1 METTPVALRM
11 AELSLAAAPLTAAP
25 EAEALLRRRPLQV
38 CTPHTVTAPEQL
50 LAQLP
55 AIRRGGY
62 AEEHEEYRLG
72 LKSVAAP
79 IYEGDG
85 PCRYA
90 IGVICIAAAIYAVC
104 ASMRTAVM
112 ETAQNLSALLGHR
125 APGGI

>member
-1 METTPVALRM
+1 MKEKRQAEIVHIISEQDVET
-11 AELSLAAAPLTAAP
+11 
-25 EAEALLRRRPLQV
+25 Q
-38 CTPHTVTAPEQL
+38 EQL

-90 IGVICIAAAIYAVC
+90 IGVICIAGTPAAEF

>member
-1 METTPVALRM
+1 M
-11 AELSLAAAPLTAAP
+11 AQP
-25 EAEALLRRRPLQV
+25 
-38 CTPHTVTAPEQL
+38 
-50 LAQLP
+50 P

-90 IGVICIAAAIYAVC
+90 IGVICIAGTPAAEF

-112 ETAQNLSALLGHR
+112 ETAQNLSALLGHQR
-125 APGGI
+125 PGRYIRGGSYAV